1 MNFGFL
7 IAAVLILV
15 LGLLASYARAIEDF
29 KNLPVQSCGRQGD
42 GPCPHGTKCV
52 GGFCAETEEKNLP
65 VPEKVQAHEDE
76 GSVFGMAPAFCP
88 EGESC

>member
-1 MNFGFL
+1 MNLGFL
-7 IAAVLILV
+7 IAALVILV
-15 LGLLASYARAIEDF
+15 LGLLASYARAIENFRD
-29 KNLPVQSCGRQGD
+29 LPPQSCGRQGD

-65 VPEKVQAHEDE
+65 EAEKVEAHDD
-76 GSVFGMAPAFCP
+76 SAFGLAPAFCP